1 MDKNL
6 YRALVFWQD
15 KYTKEHNEVE
25 RLKKELEEQNK
36 RIMELTSKQTCDF
49 NKMMRYRKTR
59 GDYK

>member
-15 KYTKEHNEVE
+15 KYDKEHNEVV

-36 RIMELTSKQTCDF
+36 QIMELTAKQACDF
-49 NKMMRYRKTR
+49 NKMARFGKLR
-59 GDYK
+59 GDVE

>member
-15 KYTKEHNEVE
+15 KYDKEHREVE

-36 RIMELTSKQTCDF
+36 QNMELIAKQAYDF
-49 NKMMRYRKTR
+49 NKMAR
-59 GDYK
+59 GDVK